1 MPNSS
6 TTMPT
11 PVRYA
16 ADIAEYRLAI
26 IEALADWRLGQ
37 LMEEEG
43 DDGAIRDMLMN
54 GTPGYHALTNLQ
66 LLDAAA
72 ALESLDDE
80 VKDAIELLRE
90 AEPLPPFAGADVDAW
105 VAYVRAVSPSPLGMK
120 EAWQFAQEAYEKH
133 RGVVPD
139 YTK

>member
-6 TTMPT
+6 TTLPT

-37 LMEEEG
+37 LLEEEG
-43 DDGAIRDMLMN
+43 DDGAIREMLIN

-72 ALESLDDE
+72 ALESPDDE
-80 VKDAIELLRE
+80 VKEAIELLRE
-90 AEPLPPFAGADVDAW
+90 AEPLAPFCEVEADDW
-105 VAYVRAVSPSPLGMK
+105 LAYVRAVAPSPLGMK
-120 EAWQFAQEAYEKH
+120 EAWQFAEEAYEKH
-133 RGVVPD
+133 RGVVPE
-139 YTK
+139 YAK